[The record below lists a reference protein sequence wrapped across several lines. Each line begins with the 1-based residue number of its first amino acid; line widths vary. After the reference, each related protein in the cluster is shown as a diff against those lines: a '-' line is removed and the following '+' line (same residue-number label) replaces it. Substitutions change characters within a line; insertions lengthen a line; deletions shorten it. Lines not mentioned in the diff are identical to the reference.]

1 VINYRKIKNNQ
12 EMLKMSYKITRKDE
26 AYKYEAAKH
35 FDVRTTRLCDPQD
48 VNDGVM
54 TIGLSHFLPG
64 GGCEYGSN
72 ALESVYYIVEGEMTL
87 TVANDEGLQQVTVLH
102 KGDAFHCGAGTPKSV
117 INTGSESC
125 QMLVA
130 LYKKPA
136 A

>member
-1 VINYRKIKNNQ
+1 
-12 EMLKMSYKITRKDE
+12 MSYKITRKDE

-72 ALESVYYIVEGEMTL
+72 ALESVYYIIEGEMTL
-87 TVANDEGLQQVTVLH
+87 TVSNEEGLQQVTILR
-102 KGDAFHCGAGTPKSV
+102 KGDAFHCGPGTPKSV

-125 QMLVA
+125 QMLVS
-130 LYKKPA
+130 LYKPA